1 MAEQKWTLRICVMSF
16 EEMRAYSIGSGRD
29 LDSGNPRRE
38 AMRAYVSQELLWKAL
53 SPKRLEILNAMVGQG
68 AMSIRELSRRVV
80 RDVKA
85 VHADVQSLLEG
96 RFIEKTDSGQIVLP
110 YDEVRLEVAMKSK
123 AAA

>member
-1 MAEQKWTLRICVMSF
+1 MSVD
-16 EEMRAYSIGSGRD
+16 EMKAYSIGSGRD
-29 LDSGNPRRE
+29 LDAGNSRPE

-68 AMSIRELSRRVV
+68 AMSIRELSRRMS

-85 VHADVQSLLEG
+85 VHADVQSLIEG
-96 RFIEKTDSGQIVLP
+96 QFIEKTESGQIELP
-110 YDEVRLEVAMKSK
+110 YHEVRLEVAMKSH